1 MACPALPTCGLAI
14 TESERILPSILDRV
28 RAVLDKVG
36 LSEEHFVIRMTG
48 CPNGCARPY
57 LAEMGFVGKSPNAY
71 QLWLGA
77 DPNQTRLS
85 RVYLEKLEIDNLE
98 ATLEPLF
105 VYFKQEQASRPQRES
120 FGDFCDRVGFEAL
133 RQFAAS
139 YATGSATAPATEK
152 SAKRPPRRR
161 INVRDEVY
169 QQVKVEAKRQGR
181 PMSELASE
189 AIAAY
194 LEGLNSQ
201 G

>member
-1 MACPALPTCGLAI
+1 
-14 TESERILPSILDRV
+14 
-28 RAVLDKVG
+28 
-36 LSEEHFVIRMTG
+36 
-48 CPNGCARPY
+48 
-57 LAEMGFVGKSPNAY
+57 
-71 QLWLGA
+71 
-77 DPNQTRLS
+77 
-85 RVYLEKLEIDNLE
+85 LEKLEIDNLE